1 MESHIHLSRAREQ
14 HWLRSLPH
22 LRSMACGVFCF
33 AVALPV
39 VALGQTPRVSIT
51 GGADLS
57 GKTYSWVVTNEHRS
71 PIVSVEFPH
80 YHGSLFFAP
89 DGWDTVCSYLVNVG
103 VADVSGSCKASV
115 DVAKD
120 GVRQGQRQTFRLRM
134 DARGARRG
142 RGDVRVRFADATE
155 MVVAGVEVPQLEER
169 AEKYMPL
176 FGLVAMLMVVVL
188 VRRRRAHSKTPASSG

>member
-1 MESHIHLSRAREQ
+1 
-14 HWLRSLPH
+14 
-22 LRSMACGVFCF
+22 MACGVFCF
-33 AVALPV
+33 GVAVPV
-39 VALGQTPRVSIT
+39 LAFAQAPRVSIT

-57 GKTYSWVVTNEHRS
+57 GKSYSWVVTNAHRS
-71 PIVSVEFPH
+71 PIVSIEFPH

-103 VADVSGSCKASV
+103 VADVPGSCKASV
-115 DVAKD
+115 EVAKD
-120 GVRQGQRQTFRLRM
+120 GIRLGQRQTFRLRM

-155 MVVAGVEVPQLEER
+155 IVVAGVQVPQPEDR

-176 FGLVAMLMVVVL
+176 FGLVPMLIVVVL
-188 VRRRRAHSKTPASSG
+188 VRRRRARSKTTASPG